1 MDIRSRQPSGRV
13 PDRPRKPR
21 HLGKAAGTREGIAG
35 RPDRPFDGY
44 PCLGSLALASGPDPA
59 DEQTL
64 ALVGVCVN
72 RIGKLHSSW
81 TFLPF
86 VFGTRRRAAAGKHLL
101 RRFFVTCKV
110 SCGAARERASQPV
123 ARLKPNSAPQEF
135 SS

>member
-72 RIGKLHSSW
+72 RIGK
-81 TFLPF
+81 
-86 VFGTRRRAAAGKHLL
+86 V
-101 RRFFVTCKV
+101 
-110 SCGAARERASQPV
+110 RASAGEDGCRTILTYPQYPQSPV
-123 ARLKPNSAPQEF
+123 DNCLGAGLVTALNLWFPKVAGQRVLWP
-135 SS
+135 

>member
-72 RIGKLHSSW
+72 RIGKVGFSNEHQNDNSS
-81 TFLPF
+81 FRE
-86 VFGTRRRAAAGKHLL
+86 VYGKGIVDSLSH
-101 RRFFVTCKV
+101 
-110 SCGAARERASQPV
+110 
-123 ARLKPNSAPQEF
+123 F
-135 SS
+135 SWETLNYKDPLV

>member
-72 RIGKLHSSW
+72 RIGKEPTSWQALRPIIMEGIQRDVIDDLRSAKILDDSSN
-81 TFLPF
+81 PS
-86 VFGTRRRAAAGKHLL
+86 FG
-101 RRFFVTCKV
+101 
-110 SCGAARERASQPV
+110 
-123 ARLKPNSAPQEF
+123 
-135 SS
+135 

>member
-72 RIGKLHSSW
+72 RIGKGVTSNYDAQPDNRQYFAWNVSDLPGSNLFIFW
-81 TFLPF
+81 ALFLN
-86 VFGTRRRAAAGKHLL
+86 AAN
-101 RRFFVTCKV
+101 R
-110 SCGAARERASQPV
+110 V
-123 ARLKPNSAPQEF
+123 AKESRGGVQVA
-135 SS
+135 